1 MRQDQLEPGQK
12 NLEQQPDLQRLERL
26 NQASRRQVFRFIT
39 AQLLATLVLSIMLLI
54 FDRVAAYS
62 SLAGGLIATL
72 ANAWF
77 AVKVFRVKP
86 AVAAETLL
94 TTFYV
99 GEIYKFVFTGA
110 MFIIAFV
117 LIKPISV
124 VALLVT
130 YFLIHMTPAVVNVF
144 SNKTFDDARD
154 KES

>member
-1 MRQDQLEPGQK
+1 MQKKVQQDQLDLK
-12 NLEQQPDLQRLERL
+12 QQ
-26 NQASRRQVFRFIT
+26 NQASHRQAFRFIIT
-39 AQLLATLVLSIMLLI
+39 QLVATLVLFVVLLI
-54 FDRVAAYS
+54 FDFTIAYS

-77 AVKVFRVKP
+77 ALKVFRINP

-99 GEIYKFVFTGA
+99 GEIYKFLFTGA
-110 MFIIAFV
+110 MFVVAFV
-117 LIKPISV
+117 LIKPLSI

-130 YFLIHMTPAVVNVF
+130 FFLIHMTPAVVNVF
-144 SNKTFDDARD
+144 SSQTFSNARD